1 MYETRPPIRYID
13 YYTIIVAIYICNRNS
28 KTHNIIYVYLHI
40 MNVYQHLLE
49 YDEKPHLRR
58 GHPKAHLVFG
68 T

>member
-1 MYETRPPIRYID
+1 
-13 YYTIIVAIYICNRNS
+13 
-28 KTHNIIYVYLHI
+28 
-40 MNVYQHLLE
+40 MNVYQHLLK